1 MVTMKVEQCMR
12 EGRNDIAEVLVVIES
27 MSNQQASLDRDISLK
42 ALNSL
47 FKATIEVYL
56 RFLGIVYLKMC
67 HDRQLSAVLAPVPS
81 YACSACSGELIRATS
96 WSMQYDNRPFQSKD

>member
-1 MVTMKVEQCMR
+1 
-12 EGRNDIAEVLVVIES
+12 

-56 RFLGIVYLKMC
+56 RFLGIAYLKMC

-81 YACSACSGELIRATS
+81 YACTACSEELVRAKKWVNTVL
-96 WSMQYDNRPFQSKD
+96 